1 MCSCSQYPQI
11 LSQVSAQ
18 LQTEAFLMSCCALSS
33 PPLSHGMMDS
43 GTEQKYNASLKMSE
57 LILFFPQ
64 NLKRNITSQIN
75 SRQVMLALLEV
86 SVVDEK
92 WKSAAQPQVSA
103 GEGLA
108 PRIRQGAGICIS
120 ERQRCNLYL
129 QFSVPG
135 GAAAAKRR
143 LGLHS
148 FGNSSKDFCCQW

>member
-1 MCSCSQYPQI
+1 MY
-11 LSQVSAQ
+11 
-18 LQTEAFLMSCCALSS
+18 CCALSS

-43 GTEQKYNASLKMSE
+43 GTEEKYNVSLKMSE

-75 SRQVMLALLEV
+75 SHQVVLALLEV
-86 SVVDEK
+86 RAVDEK

-108 PRIRQGAGICIS
+108 LRIQLCAGICIS
-120 ERQRCNLYL
+120 QRQRCHFYL
-129 QFSVPG
+129 QFSLA
-135 GAAAAKRR
+135 GAAAAAKCR

-148 FGNSSKDFCCQW
+148 FGNSSKFLLDFCCQWSAALDGLRGCSEFRQCLER